1 MVFRALLR
9 LLVPLLI
16 CFSVWANDIAIKEGH
31 PERYVVVEGDT
42 LWDIS
47 GKFLDHPWEWPRIWH
62 NNPQIHNPNL
72 IYPGDVIVF
81 SMVNGQ
87 PRLSLE
93 GYGSSASRAES
104 YNAKPLFYPHTRETP
119 AAEAVHLIPVSAI
132 APYLSSPRVVNEK
145 DLEIAPYVLRIVGEH
160 LVAGAG
166 DRVYVRSITQ
176 PDSLAYTVY
185 RQGKPYKSPG
195 SNEILGYEAL
205 YIADVSLERSG
216 DPATLKVV
224 KTGRELLAGDRVM
237 ANEKGQVAL
246 NYFPKAPATEISGYV
261 ISVLNG
267 VTQIGRNDIVV
278 VDRGKNDGLEVGHV
292 LNIYNTG
299 ELVRDPFSTLNNE
312 MVKLPDELAG
322 TLMVFRI
329 FDRVSYA
336 LVMQASQAL
345 HVGDKFKSY

>member
-16 CFSVWANDIAIKEGH
+16 CFNVWANDIAIKEGH
-31 PERYVVVEGDT
+31 PDRYVVVEGDT

-47 GKFLDHPWEWPRIWH
+47 GKFLAHPWEWPRIWH
-62 NNPQIHNPNL
+62 HNPQIHNPNL

-81 SMVNGQ
+81 SMINGQ
-87 PRLSLE
+87 PQLSLE
-93 GYGSSASRAES
+93 GYGSRAAGYS
-104 YNAKPLFYPHTRETP
+104 TQPLFYPHAREKT
-119 AAEAVHLIPVSAI
+119 AAEAVHLIPVGAI
-132 APYLSSPRVVNEK
+132 APYLSSPRVVDEK
-145 DLEIAPYVLRIVGEH
+145 ELEKAPYVLRIVGEH
-160 LVAGAG
+160 IVAGTG
-166 DRVYVRSITQ
+166 DRVYVRSLIK

-185 RQGKPYKSPG
+185 RQGQPYKRPG

-205 YIADVSLERSG
+205 YIADLSLERSG

-224 KTGRELLAGDRVM
+224 KSSGELQAGDRVM
-237 ANEKGQVAL
+237 PNEKGQVAL

-292 LNIYNTG
+292 LNIYNSG
-299 ELVRDPFSTLNNE
+299 ELVRDPFSSLDNE
-312 MVKLPDELAG
+312 IVKLPDELAG
-322 TLMVFRI
+322 TLMVFRT

-336 LVMQASQAL
+336 LVMQAGQAL
-345 HVGDKFKSY
+345 HVGDRFKSY